1 MALFC
6 AEKGESIVRGTVIMD
21 LNLKYLMFRKDYAMS
36 ILRFA
41 DYYLKQQRF
50 IRDMNETHLGIC
62 EVTEMAGNTIKLL
75 VVEDDFALN
84 DTVRETISELGEVT
98 QVHDGDEGW
107 FEIESGVYDA
117 VVLDVMLPG
126 QDGFTILKKAKDM
139 FPNLP
144 ILMLTAKGELSDK
157 IQGFNLGADE
167 YITKPFYKEEL
178 LARLKTLLR
187 HTGVLGQDGALEVG
201 NVQVFIDQHRVLV
214 NDQEVN
220 LQGREFGL
228 LVYLMQHVGQI
239 VTKDQIFD
247 RLWGFDSDTSL
258 TVVEVYMSNL
268 RKNLRNADAQVTIK
282 TLRNVGYTLNETL
295 TED

>member
-1 MALFC
+1 MA
-6 AEKGESIVRGTVIMD
+6 E
-21 LNLKYLMFRKDYAMS
+21 
-36 ILRFA
+36 
-41 DYYLKQQRF
+41 
-50 IRDMNETHLGIC
+50 
-62 EVTEMAGNTIKLL
+62 NTIKLL
-75 VVEDDFALN
+75 VVEDDYALN
-84 DTVRETISELGEVT
+84 DTVKETISELGEVF

-126 QDGFTILKKAKDM
+126 QDGFTILKKAKEQ

-144 ILMLTAKGELSDK
+144 ILMLTAKGEIADK
-157 IQGFNLGADE
+157 MQGFDLGADE

-201 NVQVFIDQHRVLV
+201 NVQIYVDQHKVLV
-214 NDQEVN
+214 DDIEVS

-228 LVYLMQHVGQI
+228 LVYLVQHVGQI

-268 RKNLRNADAQVTIK
+268 RKNLRQAEAQVNIK
-282 TLRNVGYTLNETL
+282 TLRNVGYTLNAT